1 MLLLSHAALPA
12 VTFPPGAIP
21 ACSSSTSTFAFA
33 CSTSSL
39 LLLLARARWLLY
51 LLLLKLLVSVL
62 YPLFT
67 TRLPPSSVAAPRV
80 ISSLITTSLWLMLGA
95 QVLSHLGVRGCP
107 TVEDTRSR
115 TACSLPLKAELMT
128 RVPAEV

>member
-1 MLLLSHAALPA
+1 MLRA

-21 ACSSSTSTFAFA
+21 ACSSSTSTSALA

-39 LLLLARARWLLY
+39 LLLPRALWLLY

-80 ISSLITTSLWLMLGA
+80 VASLITTSLWLMLGA
-95 QVLSHLGVRGCP
+95 
-107 TVEDTRSR
+107 
-115 TACSLPLKAELMT
+115 
-128 RVPAEV
+128 